1 MGRLTV
7 VALLVAFAPAAAA
20 PTATPHS
27 GFYGVVTKGPIV
39 PVCRDDMPC
48 DAPAQV
54 TLVFTR
60 APNVVSRSRSN
71 KEGRYRAPLPPGYY
85 VVRTEPRIGFG
96 AIRPLNVH
104 VRKGHFDRLNFSI
117 DTGIR

>member
-1 MGRLTV
+1 MRKSILV
-7 VALLVAFAPAAAA
+7 VFLAALAFVPMASA
-20 PTATPHS
+20 ATPHS
-27 GFYGVVTKGPIV
+27 GLYGVVHKGPIM
-39 PVCRDDMPC
+39 PVCRADVPC

-60 APNVVSRSRSN
+60 AGKVVARARSDA
-71 KEGRYRAPLPPGYY
+71 EGRYRVALPAGYY
-85 VVRTEPRIGFG
+85 VVRTNPRIGFG
-96 AIRPLNVH
+96 VIRPLNVH